1 VYEENFEKSSS
12 SLSLGRILLFPSLDF
27 FFLQKKK
34 KKKKEKEKSPIHLSN
49 TRHNIHHEEKHLFI
63 IPIHLEE

>member
-49 TRHNIHHEEKHLFI
+49 LILVSKFHLI
-63 IPIHLEE
+63 IYIKEN

>member
-27 FFLQKKK
+27 FFSS
-34 KKKKEKEKSPIHLSN
+34 KKKEKEK
-49 TRHNIHHEEKHLFI
+49 RKRE
-63 IPIHLEE
+63 IPHSFKQFNFSFKVSFNSLPKRKLI